1 MGDLSS
7 TSHAYVPMGAYNNG
21 KVTFWDNYS
30 RVVNWISVRGMLTT
44 SILQKFHTK
53 SVDFVLAYT
62 QADGEPEIYMEVS
75 LGFGVDEGQSR
86 ELFIWMDKNL
96 YGLKD
101 DGLYL
106 L

>member
-30 RVVNWISVRGMLTT
+30 RVVNWISVRGMLTM

-53 SVDFVLAYT
+53 SVDFVLAYS
-62 QADGEPEIYMEVS
+62 QSDVKSEIYMNTP
-75 LGFGVDEGQSR
+75 LGFEVYVS
-86 ELFIWMDKNL
+86 
-96 YGLKD
+96 YP
-101 DGLYL
+101 
-106 L
+106 